1 MNIEQLVKYISQ
13 NNYNLDFETDGIG
26 MTWGVSYVRL
36 TIGLKSKFENIEH
49 FFFSTLNSDQNMTSG
64 PLGGPIWSERTDLK
78 EWANNLKISE
88 VKKEVIVQFIE
99 ASKTEIQENLKYW
112 IVENTLEAIFL
123 DTSKEY
129 EECLLINET
138 LSPRHYINT
147 TDIYLA
153 TDKYNYYLFEGH
165 YES

>member
-1 MNIEQLVKYISQ
+1 MNLERLEKHIDK

-36 TIGLKSKFENIEH
+36 TIGLKSKFENMEH
-49 FFFSTLNSDQNMTSG
+49 FFFSTLKSDKNMTSG
-64 PLGGPIWSERTDLK
+64 VSSGPTWLERTDLK
-78 EWANNLKISE
+78 EWALNLKTTEI
-88 VKKEVIVQFIE
+88 KKENILQFIE
-99 ASKTEIQENLKYW
+99 ASKIEIQENLKYW
-112 IVENTLEAIFL
+112 TAENTIETSFL

-129 EECLLINET
+129 EDCLLIKET
-138 LSPRHYINT
+138 FSPRHYINT

-153 TDKYNYYLFEGH
+153 IDKDNYYCFEGH